1 MMFGE
6 VEVRPVGSKG
16 RHNCKRKIFYDAFNN
31 NEDLLVGS
39 LDSSTF
45 RPFPRALY
53 HQHRCLCAVGR
64 GFFWSAIVMVRCNSE
79 IDSDVSVDY
88 ETATGTASSITGD
101 ALDATD
107 YTVSL
112 MVEGLTSNTTYEY
125 TATCSSVDASTTVQS
140 TEAEFTTLPSEDVG
154 KEISFVWAADL
165 AGQGWGR

>member
-1 MMFGE
+1 MKIFSWALLILPLFARSQELPITTTDVFVQSGE
-6 VEVRPVGSKG
+6 V
-16 RHNCKRKIFYDAFNN
+16 
-31 NEDLLVGS
+31 
-39 LDSSTF
+39 SS
-45 RPFPRALY
+45 
-53 HQHRCLCAVGR
+53 G
-64 GFFWSAIVMVRCNSE
+64 SAIVMVRCNSE